1 MHYNLHRRYLNFAS
15 ALSVKQNRRRRN
27 MGHIAQNEV
36 KISDRKK
43 EAVIAPELHS
53 QFIEF
58 LGGCIYDG
66 IWVGED
72 SDIPNYKGIRRD
84 VVDALK

>member
-1 MHYNLHRRYLNFAS
+1 
-15 ALSVKQNRRRRN
+15 

-36 KISDRKK
+36 KVSDRKK

-58 LGGCIYDG
+58 LGAVSMMESGLGKTLIFRTTKESG
-66 IWVGED
+66 AMW
-72 SDIPNYKGIRRD
+72 ST
-84 VVDALK
+84 L